1 MSDDREYHIG
11 IAPGEIPELV
21 LLPGDPD
28 RAHNIAMKF
37 FEEPE
42 EIAKKRAEDYRIGSP
57 PGDSY

>member
-1 MSDDREYHIG
+1 MSEDREYHIG

-28 RAHNIAMKF
+28 RAHDIAMKF

-42 EIAKKRAEDYRIGSP
+42 EIARKREY
-57 PGDSY
+57 